1 MSNSYPRRENIQV
14 SQELVSNKIME
25 KEKLERLL
33 NVAIKVLLGDEH
45 EENGTYS
52 LYFDRKLYI
61 DTNGDKRKIAE
72 LFNEGKLDIVEMPEY
87 PYDNHCG
94 LKLKYKGEKED

>member
-1 MSNSYPRRENIQV
+1 MSNSCPRRENIQV

-33 NVAIKVLLGDEH
+33 NVAIKVLLGDKH
-45 EENGTYS
+45 EEYGTYS
-52 LYFDRKLYI
+52 LYYDRELYI
-61 DTNGDKRKIAE
+61 TTNGDKKRIAE

-94 LKLKYKGEKED
+94 LKLIYKDDKED